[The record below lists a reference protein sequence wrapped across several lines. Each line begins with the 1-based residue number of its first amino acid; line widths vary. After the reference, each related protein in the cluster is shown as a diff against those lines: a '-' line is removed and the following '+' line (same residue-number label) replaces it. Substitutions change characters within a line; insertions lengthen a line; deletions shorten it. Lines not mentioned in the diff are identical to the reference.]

1 MVIWST
7 ETNVR
12 VENEKTEE
20 RDRKRRFVS
29 LSDIESLLLVG
40 IVITRSCFR
49 ILDGEVVSVAQFLKW
64 VIHSVAATLI
74 FQSTMDTPLVIKV
87 VVQSQLL
94 VSAGKGRPMH
104 GRAELLSRPGGGLWN
119 SARIVL
125 SYFGSPLVIERQ
137 DYYSKYDSTPNRKKL
152 SKEEYEQ
159 LTQET
164 TREAMAGLA
173 ACPGFSD

>member
-1 MVIWST
+1 
-7 ETNVR
+7 
-12 VENEKTEE
+12 
-20 RDRKRRFVS
+20 
-29 LSDIESLLLVG
+29 
-40 IVITRSCFR
+40 
-49 ILDGEVVSVAQFLKW
+49 
-64 VIHSVAATLI
+64 
-74 FQSTMDTPLVIKV
+74 
-87 VVQSQLL
+87 
-94 VSAGKGRPMH
+94 MH